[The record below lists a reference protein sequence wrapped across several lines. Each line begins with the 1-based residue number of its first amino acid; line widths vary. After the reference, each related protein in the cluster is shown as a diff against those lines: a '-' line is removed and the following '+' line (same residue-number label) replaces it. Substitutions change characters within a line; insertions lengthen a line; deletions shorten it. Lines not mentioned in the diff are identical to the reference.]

1 MLVND
6 IARNRSRIKEIVH
19 RFAQAGD
26 DKNMRLWVI
35 ENLAK
40 EELISEQQHLKLVE
54 EIDAMDIKKLTDII
68 KETKIGQGLEFLPR
82 KTGVLI
88 DTFQQ
93 MLQELVNHGGAALKE
108 NILSFLN
115 ELVHRKKIS
124 VKRYDELKEQH
135 DIA

>member
-1 MLVND
+1 M
-6 IARNRSRIKEIVH
+6 
-19 RFAQAGD
+19 
-26 DKNMRLWVI
+26 I

-68 KETKIGQGLEFLPR
+68 KETNIWQGLEFLPR
-82 KTGVLI
+82 KPGILI
-88 DTFQQ
+88 DTLQQ
-93 MLQELVNHGGAALKE
+93 MLQELVNHGGATLKE

-124 VKRYDELKEQH
+124 VKRYNEQEHH